1 MEINNNHSTYGA
13 AFRQK
18 PIFFMSGKETVAFF
32 EGKLKKNMTLQEDSC
47 TLGSNDTYRRQHT
60 TYEVSDKK
68 KGSTFLDL
76 DFLIKD
82 ETSSLKGNL
91 SDKKDVDFYNFS
103 IPFNRTIQNYF
114 GVQIYMDMPE
124 GCDYDLT
131 LYDEYGNQVGKAEW
145 DGEGRKTLTI
155 PNWDTNTNKY
165 CIKIENKNGEEVS
178 PDDYYKISFKVS
190 ENKEQEKTDA
200 IRAAFGNLHGAYSR
214 KDENWREYLD
224 KYNEVLMDTEKNYTK
239 EMDKLHQ
246 KQFESLPEEKKY
258 KGGRTVDELL
268 QDMAEGKTLDDVEM
282 EYVKIFANL
291 KDFEKAQ
298 QKAELKHDFSEDF
311 VKDLESKGISRDELE
326 GMQIKIESNGNV
338 TVSGIEDKEVR
349 EQVQK
354 LVEEKY
360 SDRMYQYYTGIADSV
375 GNLSSN
381 TYQYATDVQE
391 VRRYLKGVTGEDI
404 SLENLYLTPDGKI
417 GGLPEKAAN
426 LINKTKDNA
435 KIERIKDA
443 LINIIG
449 HNRTSGDLGIPDF
462 TSEFQFSNGAFSVAD
477 SGFTVD
483 MAALDRRLTPQPH
496 DNMYSDMYEYRS
508 MQEKHIA
515 VILKVG
521 DLQEICLEEEEIV
534 ILLSNLL
541 DNAIRESEK
550 VLKNTGKAVIHLKLE
565 CEDHKLIFAVRNPVT
580 EKVEIENDTIKS
592 KRGDHHGIGLLNVK
606 AVVDKY
612 GGDMVL
618 SCDENEFKAVVI
630 L

>member
-1 MEINNNHSTYGA
+1 MEINSNHSTYGA

-239 EMDKLHQ
+239 EMEKLHQ
-246 KQFESLPEEKKY
+246 KQFESLPEEKQY

-268 QDMAEGKTLDDVEM
+268 QDMAEGNVQVIADFLRRRSAQPARDLRAFASLILFNYLIGNCDNHLKNLSILYAPDWQSFILAPAYDLVSTTYFARFSREM
-282 EYVKIFANL
+282 GMAIGEHTDIEEVTTADFAILADQLGISMRVLRNIV
-291 KDFEKAQ
+291 DTFAEKALPSLREEGTQ
-298 QKAELKHDFSEDF
+298 LASEGYDAAP
-311 VKDLESKGISRDELE
+311 
-326 GMQIKIESNGNV
+326 
-338 TVSGIEDKEVR
+338 
-349 EQVQK
+349 
-354 LVEEKY
+354 Y
-360 SDRMYQYYTGIADSV
+360 IADDIEEDIAPRLEI
-375 GNLSSN
+375 LSS
-381 TYQYATDVQE
+381 
-391 VRRYLKGVTGEDI
+391 L
-404 SLENLYLTPDGKI
+404 
-417 GGLPEKAAN
+417 
-426 LINKTKDNA
+426 
-435 KIERIKDA
+435 
-443 LINIIG
+443 
-449 HNRTSGDLGIPDF
+449 
-462 TSEFQFSNGAFSVAD
+462 
-477 SGFTVD
+477 
-483 MAALDRRLTPQPH
+483 
-496 DNMYSDMYEYRS
+496 
-508 MQEKHIA
+508 
-515 VILKVG
+515 
-521 DLQEICLEEEEIV
+521 
-534 ILLSNLL
+534 
-541 DNAIRESEK
+541 
-550 VLKNTGKAVIHLKLE
+550 
-565 CEDHKLIFAVRNPVT
+565 
-580 EKVEIENDTIKS
+580 
-592 KRGDHHGIGLLNVK
+592 
-606 AVVDKY
+606 
-612 GGDMVL
+612 
-618 SCDENEFKAVVI
+618 
-630 L
+630 

>member
-1 MEINNNHSTYGA
+1 MEINSNHSTYGA

-18 PIFFMSGKETVAFF
+18 PIFFMSGKETVAYF
-32 EGKLKKNMTLQEDSC
+32 EGKLKKNMTLQEDTC

-68 KGSTFLDL
+68 GSTFLDL

-82 ETSSLKGNL
+82 ETSSLKGSL

-145 DGEGRKTLTI
+145 DGE
-155 PNWDTNTNKY
+155 
-165 CIKIENKNGEEVS
+165 EVS
-178 PDDYYKISFKVS
+178 PDDYYKISFKVT

-200 IRAAFGNLHGAYSR
+200 IREAFGNLHGAYSR

-239 EMDKLHQ
+239 EMEKLHQ

-381 TYQYATDVQE
+381 TWQYATDVQE

-496 DNMYSDMYEYRS
+496 DNMYSDMYEYSFR
-508 MQEKHIA
+508 
-515 VILKVG
+515 
-521 DLQEICLEEEEIV
+521 
-534 ILLSNLL
+534 
-541 DNAIRESEK
+541 K
-550 VLKNTGKAVIHLKLE
+550 VL
-565 CEDHKLIFAVRNPVT
+565 
-580 EKVEIENDTIKS
+580 
-592 KRGDHHGIGLLNVK
+592 
-606 AVVDKY
+606 
-612 GGDMVL
+612 
-618 SCDENEFKAVVI
+618 
-630 L
+630 

>member
-1 MEINNNHSTYGA
+1 MEINNTGSTYGA

-178 PDDYYKISFKVS
+178 PDDYYKISFKVT

-200 IRAAFGNLHGAYSR
+200 IREAFGNLHGAYSR

-239 EMDKLHQ
+239 EMEKLHQ
-246 KQFESLPEEKKY
+246 KQFESLPEEKQY

-268 QDMAEGKTLDDVEM
+268 QDMAEGKTLDDAET

-298 QKAELKHDFSEDF
+298 QKAELKNDFSEDF
-311 VKDLESKGISRDELE
+311 V
-326 GMQIKIESNGNV
+326 
-338 TVSGIEDKEVR
+338 
-349 EQVQK
+349 
-354 LVEEKY
+354 
-360 SDRMYQYYTGIADSV
+360 
-375 GNLSSN
+375 
-381 TYQYATDVQE
+381 
-391 VRRYLKGVTGEDI
+391 
-404 SLENLYLTPDGKI
+404 
-417 GGLPEKAAN
+417 
-426 LINKTKDNA
+426 
-435 KIERIKDA
+435 KDA

-449 HNRTSGDLGIPDF
+449 HNRISGDLGIPDF

-496 DNMYSDMYEYRS
+496 DNMYSDMYEYSFR
-508 MQEKHIA
+508 
-515 VILKVG
+515 
-521 DLQEICLEEEEIV
+521 
-534 ILLSNLL
+534 
-541 DNAIRESEK
+541 K
-550 VLKNTGKAVIHLKLE
+550 VL
-565 CEDHKLIFAVRNPVT
+565 
-580 EKVEIENDTIKS
+580 
-592 KRGDHHGIGLLNVK
+592 
-606 AVVDKY
+606 
-612 GGDMVL
+612 
-618 SCDENEFKAVVI
+618 
-630 L
+630 

>member
-1 MEINNNHSTYGA
+1 MEINSNHSTYGA

-178 PDDYYKISFKVS
+178 PHDYYKISFKVT

-200 IRAAFGNLHGAYSR
+200 IREAFGNLHGAYSR

-239 EMDKLHQ
+239 EMEKLHQ
-246 KQFESLPEEKKY
+246 KQFESLPEEKQY

-268 QDMAEGKTLDDVEM
+268 QDMAEGKTLDDAET

-298 QKAELKHDFSEDF
+298 QKAELKNDFSEDF
-311 VKDLESKGISRDELE
+311 VKDLELNSFD
-326 GMQIKIESNGNV
+326 
-338 TVSGIEDKEVR
+338 
-349 EQVQK
+349 
-354 LVEEKY
+354 
-360 SDRMYQYYTGIADSV
+360 
-375 GNLSSN
+375 
-381 TYQYATDVQE
+381 
-391 VRRYLKGVTGEDI
+391 
-404 SLENLYLTPDGKI
+404 
-417 GGLPEKAAN
+417 
-426 LINKTKDNA
+426 
-435 KIERIKDA
+435 
-443 LINIIG
+443 
-449 HNRTSGDLGIPDF
+449 
-462 TSEFQFSNGAFSVAD
+462 
-477 SGFTVD
+477 
-483 MAALDRRLTPQPH
+483 
-496 DNMYSDMYEYRS
+496 
-508 MQEKHIA
+508 
-515 VILKVG
+515 
-521 DLQEICLEEEEIV
+521 
-534 ILLSNLL
+534 
-541 DNAIRESEK
+541 
-550 VLKNTGKAVIHLKLE
+550 
-565 CEDHKLIFAVRNPVT
+565 VT
-580 EKVEIENDTIKS
+580 EESII
-592 KRGDHHGIGLLNVK
+592 HG
-606 AVVDKY
+606 
-612 GGDMVL
+612 
-618 SCDENEFKAVVI
+618 VVI
-630 L
+630 INSRSTKNLVAPLGMILALFTANPAAIIKKIDVIFESIITMKSL